1 MFRKNKEKQGLLKA
15 RAKSL
20 KEAQQTAQ
28 TLKQLLDDE
37 KIKVAE
43 RDKMINKYD
52 EQAEVLAKNLKE
64 LNNKTDLLDRI
75 TALVE
80 ANQYNNEKTTIR
92 KIRELVRDYQSQ
104 N

>member
-1 MFRKNKEKQGLLKA
+1 MFRRNEKQSFIEA

-28 TLKQLLDDE
+28 TLKQLLDNE